1 MSAQVRDSGPYLT
14 RKTTEM
20 TKKDIEEKLIEGLS
34 TIMSMDKSSLSTD
47 IPFKELGL
55 DSLSFVEVLVFIEK
69 TFKLNL
75 VETDLTKNDFET
87 INSLAAFIS
96 KKL

>member
-1 MSAQVRDSGPYLT
+1 
-14 RKTTEM
+14 M
-20 TKKDIEEKLIEGLS
+20 TKNDVEEKLIEGIS
-34 TIMSMDKSSLSTD
+34 AIMSMDRSSLGPD

-55 DSLSFVEVLVFIEK
+55 DSLGFVEVLVFIEK

-75 VETDLTKNDFET
+75 VELDLTKKDFET
-87 INSLAAFIS
+87 INSLATFIS

>member
-1 MSAQVRDSGPYLT
+1 
-14 RKTTEM
+14 M
-20 TKKDIEEKLIEGLS
+20 TKEEIETKLLEGIS
-34 TIMSMDKSSLSTD
+34 AIMSIDSSSIAPD

-55 DSLSFVEVLVFIEK
+55 DSLGFVEVLVFIEK

-75 VETDLTKNDFET
+75 VELDLTKKDFET
-87 INSLAAFIS
+87 INSLATFIS

>member
-1 MSAQVRDSGPYLT
+1 
-14 RKTTEM
+14 M
-20 TKKDIEEKLIEGLS
+20 TKKDIEEKLAEGIS
-34 TIMSMDKSSLSTD
+34 AIMSIDMSSMAPD

-55 DSLSFVEVLVFIEK
+55 DSLGFVEVLVFIEK

-75 VETDLTKNDFET
+75 VELDLTKKDFET

>member
-1 MSAQVRDSGPYLT
+1 MA
-14 RKTTEM
+14 
-20 TKKDIEEKLIEGLS
+20 
-34 TIMSMDKSSLSTD
+34 TD

-55 DSLSFVEVLVFIEK
+55 DSLGFVEVLVFIEK

-75 VETDLTKNDFET
+75 VELDLTKKDFET
-87 INSLAAFIS
+87 INSLATFIS